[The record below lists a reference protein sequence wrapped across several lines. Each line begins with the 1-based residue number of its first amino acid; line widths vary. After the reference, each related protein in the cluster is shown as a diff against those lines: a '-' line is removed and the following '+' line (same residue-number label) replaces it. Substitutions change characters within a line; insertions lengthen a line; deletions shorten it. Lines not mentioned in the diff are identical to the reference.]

1 MKEIRGDRNGTM
13 HWREKWSSAMEGV
26 LEQCSGGR
34 TGEVPCMKDRNSAVD
49 CRQEKSSGRSSGPV
63 QLREH

>member
-1 MKEIRGDRNGTM
+1 
-13 HWREKWSSAMEGV
+13 MEGV